1 MRHLATIDVAI
12 RAPEVRYTRR
22 MTSVTLARLVSRMS
36 FFASIAALI
45 TVVSA
50 AQLPAVP
57 PPGSKAPTAGYT
69 VVRSYPHDP
78 KAFTQGLEYHDGFLY
93 EGTGLK
99 GQSAVRKV
107 ELETGKVVQ
116 EEKIN
121 RGYFGE
127 GITLTAGKLFE
138 LTWQTKTG
146 FVYDAKTFKLIRNFS
161 YFGEGWG
168 LTHDDAGL
176 VMSDGTSTLRFL
188 ELTRFSE
195 RRRLKVTDGAAPIPN
210 LNELE
215 IIKGEIW
222 ANVWQTDYIARISPR
237 DGLVVGWINLRG
249 LLNAADTKS
258 KVDVLN
264 GIAYDAARDRIF
276 VTGKLWPKVFEI
288 KVK

>member
-1 MRHLATIDVAI
+1 MLTVSVRKTHHAAMGRQMVGAAVTLLVAGGLVI
-12 RAPEVRYTRR
+12 RAQAP
-22 MTSVTLARLVSRMS
+22 
-36 FFASIAALI
+36 
-45 TVVSA
+45 
-50 AQLPAVP
+50 PAP
-57 PPGSKAPTAGYT
+57 PPGSKTPVSGYT
-69 VVRSYPHDP
+69 VVRTYPHDP

-99 GQSAVRKV
+99 GQSAIRKV
-107 ELETGKVVQ
+107 ELETGRVVQ

-121 RGYFGE
+121 PAYFGE

-138 LTWQTKTG
+138 LTWQTRTG
-146 FVYDAKTFKLIRNFS
+146 FVYDAKTFKLIRNFG

-168 LTHDDAGL
+168 LTHDDTGL

-188 ELTRFSE
+188 ELTRFTE
-195 RRRLKVTDGAAPIPN
+195 RRRLKVIDAGVPVPN

-215 IIKGEIW
+215 MVKGEIW

-237 DGLVVGWINLRG
+237 DGRVLGWINLKG
-249 LLNAADTKS
+249 LLSPAVATT

-264 GIAYDAARDRIF
+264 GIAYDQANDRIF
-276 VTGKLWPKVFEI
+276 VTGKLWPMLFEI

>member
-1 MRHLATIDVAI
+1 MLTVSVWKTHHAAMGRQMVGAAVTLVVGGGLVI
-12 RAPEVRYTRR
+12 RAQ
-22 MTSVTLARLVSRMS
+22 A
-36 FFASIAALI
+36 
-45 TVVSA
+45 
-50 AQLPAVP
+50 PAIP
-57 PPGSKAPTAGYT
+57 PPGSKTPVSGYT
-69 VVRSYPHDP
+69 VVRTYPHDT

-99 GQSAVRKV
+99 GQSAIRKV

-121 RGYFGE
+121 PAYFGE

-138 LTWQTKTG
+138 LTWQTRTG
-146 FVYDAKTFKLIRNFS
+146 FVYDAKTFKLIRNFG

-168 LTHDDAGL
+168 LTHDDTGL

-188 ELTRFSE
+188 ELTRFTE
-195 RRRLKVTDGAAPIPN
+195 RRRLKVIDTGVPVPN

-215 IIKGEIW
+215 MVKGEIW

-237 DGLVVGWINLRG
+237 DGRVLAWINLKG
-249 LLNAADTKS
+249 LLSPAVAKT

-264 GIAYDAARDRIF
+264 GIAYDQANDRIF
-276 VTGKLWPKVFEI
+276 VTGKLWPMLFEI

>member
-1 MRHLATIDVAI
+1 MVGAAVTLVVGGGLVI
-12 RAPEVRYTRR
+12 RAQAPP
-22 MTSVTLARLVSRMS
+22 
-36 FFASIAALI
+36 I
-45 TVVSA
+45 
-50 AQLPAVP
+50 P
-57 PPGSKAPTAGYT
+57 PPGSKTPVSGYT
-69 VVRSYPHDP
+69 VVRTYPHDP

-99 GQSAVRKV
+99 GQSAIRKV

-121 RGYFGE
+121 PAYFGE

-138 LTWQTKTG
+138 LTWQTRTG
-146 FVYDAKTFKLIRNFS
+146 FVYDAKTFKLIRNFG

-168 LTHDDAGL
+168 LTHDDTGL

-188 ELTRFSE
+188 ELTRFTE
-195 RRRLKVTDGAAPIPN
+195 RRRLKVIDAGVPVPN

-215 IIKGEIW
+215 MVKGEIW

-237 DGLVVGWINLRG
+237 DGRVLGWINLKG
-249 LLNAADTKS
+249 LLSPAVAKT

-264 GIAYDAARDRIF
+264 GIAYDQANDRIF
-276 VTGKLWPKVFEI
+276 VTGKLWPMLFEI